1 MLELYKYEKYLYG
14 ATFDLV
20 INQIF
25 NQQSALLKK
34 RSLKSMW
41 DGKVKFSKKV
51 LMKNI
56 LGMGGMQH

>member
-34 RSLKSMW
+34 RSLKSMR
-41 DGKVKFSKKV
+41 GAKSNSQKKV

-56 LGMGGMQH
+56 LGMGDMQH

>member
-41 DGKVKFSKKV
+41 DGKVKFSKKG
-51 LMKNI
+51 LNEKY
-56 LGMGGMQH
+56 LRHG